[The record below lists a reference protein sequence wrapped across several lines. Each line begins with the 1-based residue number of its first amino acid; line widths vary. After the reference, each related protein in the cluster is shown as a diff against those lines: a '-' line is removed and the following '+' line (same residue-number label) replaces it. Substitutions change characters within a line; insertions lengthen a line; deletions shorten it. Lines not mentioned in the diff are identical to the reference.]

1 MKKFVLIAL
10 CVLMLIGTVSAE
22 NYGITWE
29 GGGATCGAAL
39 TWSVEGSTLY
49 ITGTGEMYDFPSGAP
64 WAAYRNSITQVVLS
78 GGVTTVG
85 AYAFQDY
92 DSLLSVDFGTSL
104 ISVGKDAFSGCD
116 GLTAITLPA
125 TFKKFGENSFRSC
138 KNLKQI
144 NCSGGFPRFDEN
156 CLWDTYTTIVYSA
169 SNPWSVSL
177 VEQLE
182 NAFQGRIE
190 FRSSDGTDPYVPT
203 QPTTAP
209 TVQPTQPQW
218 NTPTESPTQETF
230 WATQLPTTPVY
241 TEPVVTQP
249 VTVPVYTEPATVPTL
264 PVQTLPQ
271 NTQPT
276 IVLGAQA
283 TTPPTYSQNQA
294 TDGNSI
300 FGVLIVVIIL
310 AMLATGAL
318 LVKTASSGKKKGR
331 KGKYNR

>member
-29 GGGATCGAAL
+29 GGGAACGAAL
-39 TWSVEGSTLY
+39 TWTVEGSTLY

-64 WAAYRNSITQVVLS
+64 WASYRSSITQVVLS

-144 NCSGGFPRFDEN
+144 NCSGGFPPG
-156 CLWDTYTTIVYSA
+156 SMK
-169 SNPWSVSL
+169 
-177 VEQLE
+177 
-182 NAFQGRIE
+182 
-190 FRSSDGTDPYVPT
+190 
-203 QPTTAP
+203 TACG
-209 TVQPTQPQW
+209 
-218 NTPTESPTQETF
+218 TPTPPSCIP
-230 WATQLPTTPVY
+230 
-241 TEPVVTQP
+241 
-249 VTVPVYTEPATVPTL
+249 
-264 PVQTLPQ
+264 
-271 NTQPT
+271 
-276 IVLGAQA
+276 
-283 TTPPTYSQNQA
+283 PPTP
-294 TDGNSI
+294 
-300 FGVLIVVIIL
+300 
-310 AMLATGAL
+310 
-318 LVKTASSGKKKGR
+318 GR
-331 KGKYNR
+331 

>member
-1 MKKFVLIAL
+1 M
-10 CVLMLIGTVSAE
+10 
-22 NYGITWE
+22 
-29 GGGATCGAAL
+29 
-39 TWSVEGSTLY
+39 
-49 ITGTGEMYDFPSGAP
+49 
-64 WAAYRNSITQVVLS
+64 
-78 GGVTTVG
+78 
-85 AYAFQDY
+85 
-92 DSLLSVDFGTSL
+92 
-104 ISVGKDAFSGCD
+104 
-116 GLTAITLPA
+116 
-125 TFKKFGENSFRSC
+125 
-138 KNLKQI
+138 
-144 NCSGGFPRFDEN
+144 
-156 CLWDTYTTIVYSA
+156 YSA

-283 TTPPTYSQNQA
+283 TTPPTY
-294 TDGNSI
+294 
-300 FGVLIVVIIL
+300 FPE
-310 AMLATGAL
+310 
-318 LVKTASSGKKKGR
+318 SGHRRQQHLRRADCGDYSGHAGYRRAAGENR
-331 KGKYNR
+331 KQRQEEGQEGQEGQV

>member
-1 MKKFVLIAL
+1 MKKFVLLLL
-10 CVLMLIGTVSAE
+10 CVLVMISSVSAE
-22 NYGITWE
+22 NVGVVWE
-29 GGGATCGAAL
+29 GNGAACGDAL
-39 TWSVEGSTLY
+39 TWTVEGSTLY
-49 ITGTGEMYDFPSGAP
+49 ITGSGEMYDFPSGAP
-64 WAAYRNSITQVVLS
+64 WANYRYSITQVVLS

-92 DSLLSVDFGTSL
+92 DNLLSVDFGTSL
-104 ISVGKDAFSGCD
+104 ISIGKDAFSSCD
-116 GLTAITLPA
+116 GLTSITLPA

-177 VEQLE
+177 IEQLE
-182 NAFQGRIE
+182 TAFQGRIE

-203 QPTTAP
+203 QATTAP
-209 TVQPTQPQW
+209 TEQPGW

-230 WATQLPTTPVY
+230 WTNTTPTY
-241 TEPVVTQP
+241 TEPVTQPVTQP
-249 VTVPVYTEPATVPTL
+249 VTVPTYTEPATVPTL
-264 PVQTLPQ
+264 PPQTQPQ

-276 IVLGAQA
+276 IVLGSQA
-283 TTPPTYSQNQA
+283 TTPPTYSGGQA

-318 LVKTASSGKKKGR
+318 LVKTARGDGKKKK
-331 KGKYNR
+331 KGKFKR